1 MATATIKGFTFS
13 NTAEVLALVAAGKL
27 VPDEAVKALAIVNPK
42 GNGGSQTIRFKV
54 SEKGALSV
62 YGLNVRFPVTL
73 YADQWERLIERL
85 EDLKAFI
92 VANKSTLSRKG
103 E

>member
-1 MATATIKGFTFS
+1 MATATFKGFTFS
-13 NTAEVLALVAAGKL
+13 NQAEVLALVANGKL
-27 VPDEAVKALAIVNPK
+27 VPDDAVKALALVNP
-42 GNGGSQTIRFKV
+42 NEGSAGTIRFKV

-73 YADQWERLIERL
+73 YADQWERLLDRVD
-85 EDLKAFI
+85 DLKKFI
-92 VANKSTLSRKG
+92 ADNAKTLSRKG